1 MSLEIDSMRYLKDL
15 LFTETHLI
23 RGHANTGDRRLSTF
37 LNRTRKYFLEM
48 EEATLIRHDG
58 GGTLQAGWML
68 VRLDDILLAH
78 EMEVTGD
85 EGLRLLGKNAGS
97 EIDITAHF
105 NGRLP
110 LQLSGKVRKR
120 AIDSDA
126 VRGHNFFV
134 VADPV
139 LRGFTA
145 NPSRE
150 YAIFNK
156 LPYLIANRN
165 RIAFILG

>member
-15 LFTETHLI
+15 LFTETHMI

-37 LNRTRKYFLEM
+37 LNMTRKYFLEM

-58 GGTLQAGWML
+58 GGALQAGWML

-85 EGLRLLGKNAGS
+85 EGLRLLGKNAGN
-97 EIDITAHF
+97 EIAITAHF

-110 LQLSGKVRKR
+110 LQLSGKVRGR
-120 AIDSDA
+120 SIDSDT
-126 VRGHNFFV
+126 VRNHDFFV
-134 VADPV
+134 VVDPV

-145 NPSRE
+145 NASHE
-150 YAIFNK
+150 YAIFKN
-156 LPYLIANRN
+156 LPYVIANRN
-165 RIAFILG
+165 RIAFILR